1 MEGYLMAKII
11 KGKPVADKITEELA
25 KEIELFQKQEGK
37 PKLAT
42 LRVGERG
49 DDIAYERGA
58 TNRMKKVGIEVE
70 SLVLPQDITE
80 NDFILELEK
89 LNKDDSVNG
98 ILIFR
103 PLPKQIDESVI
114 KYVIDPEKDIDCF
127 SPLNVGKMTEG
138 DPTGF
143 NPCTPTAVMEMLDF
157 YGVEIKGADASIIGS
172 SMVVG
177 KPAAMLL
184 LNQKATVTVAH
195 SKTKDTAQ
203 IARNA
208 EIVVVGVGVPKL
220 VKKDWISEG
229 AVVIDVGIN
238 VDEDGNM
245 CGDVDFDNVQEK
257 ASMITPVPGG
267 VGSVTTTI
275 LAKHVVKAYKQ
286 QNKQ

>member
-1 MEGYLMAKII
+1 MAKVI
-11 KGKPVADKITEELA
+11 KGKPVADKITEELS
-25 KEIELFQKQEGK
+25 KEIEKIREQGEV
-37 PKLAT
+37 PKLGT

-58 TNRMKKVGIEVE
+58 ANRMKKIGIDVE
-70 SLVLPQDITE
+70 SVVLPQDITQE
-80 NDFILELEK
+80 DFIVELEK
-89 LNKDDSVNG
+89 LNNDSSVHG

-114 KYVIDPEKDIDCF
+114 KYIIAAEKDIDGF
-127 SPLNVGKMTEG
+127 SPVNVGKMAEG

-157 YGVEIKGADASIIGS
+157 YGVEIKGADASVIGS

-184 LNQKATVTVAH
+184 LNKKATVTVAH

-203 IARNA
+203 VARNG

-220 VKKDWISEG
+220 VKEDWISDG

-238 VDEDGNM
+238 VDDEGNL
-245 CGDVDFDNVQEK
+245 CGDVDFEKVQEK

-286 QNKQ
+286 QN

>member
-1 MEGYLMAKII
+1 MAEII
-11 KGKPVADKITEELA
+11 KGKPVADKITEELS
-25 KEIELFQKQEGK
+25 KEIEGIKEKGDQ

-58 TNRMKKVGIEVE
+58 TKRAKKIGLDVE
-70 SLVLPQDITE
+70 NVVLPGDITQE
-80 NDFILELEK
+80 KFIVELEK
-89 LNKDDSVNG
+89 LNEEPTVNG

-114 KYVIDPEKDIDCF
+114 KYIIDAEKDIDCF
-127 SPLNVGKMTEG
+127 SPVNVGKMAEG

-143 NPCTPTAVMEMLDF
+143 NPCTPTAVMEILDF
-157 YGVEIKGADASIIGS
+157 YNVKVKGADASVIGA

-184 LNQKATVTVAH
+184 LNQRATVTVAH

-203 IARNA
+203 VARNGD
-208 EIVVVGVGVPKL
+208 IVVVGVGVPKM
-220 VKKDWISEG
+220 VKQDWISEG

-238 VDEDGNM
+238 VDEEGNM
-245 CGDVDFDNVQEK
+245 CGDVDFENVKEK
-257 ASMITPVPGG
+257 ASIITPVPGG

-286 QNKQ
+286 QNLKKQA

>member
-1 MEGYLMAKII
+1 MAKVI
-11 KGKPVADKITEELA
+11 KGKPVADKITEELSE
-25 KEIELFQKQEGK
+25 EIEIIREQGGA

-58 TNRMKKVGIEVE
+58 TNRAKKIGIEVQ
-70 SLVLPQDITE
+70 SVVLPQDITQD
-80 NDFILELEK
+80 DFIVELEK
-89 LNKDDSVNG
+89 LNNDTTVHG

-114 KYVIDPEKDIDCF
+114 KYIIAAEKDIDCF
-127 SPLNVGKMTEG
+127 SPVNFGKLAEG

-143 NPCTPTAVMEMLDF
+143 NPCTPTAVMEILDF
-157 YGVEIKGADASIIGS
+157 YGVKIKGADASVIGS

-184 LNQKATVTVAH
+184 LNKKATVTVAH

-203 IARNA
+203 VARNG

-220 VKKDWISEG
+220 VKEDWISEG

-238 VDEDGNM
+238 VDEEGNI
-245 CGDVDFDNVQEK
+245 CGDVDFEKVQEK

-286 QNKQ
+286 QK

>member
-1 MEGYLMAKII
+1 MAKII
-11 KGKPVADKITEELA
+11 KGKPVAEKITEELS
-25 KEIELFQKQEGK
+25 KEIEEIQKQGGQ

-42 LRVGERG
+42 LRVGERS

-58 TNRMKKVGIEVE
+58 TNRAKKVGIEVD
-70 SLVLPQDITE
+70 SVVLPQDISQE
-80 NDFILELEK
+80 DFIEELEK
-89 LNKDDSVNG
+89 LNNDTSVNG

-114 KYVIDPEKDIDCF
+114 KYIIAAEKDIDCF
-127 SPLNVGKMTEG
+127 SPLNVGKMAEG

-143 NPCTPTAVMEMLDF
+143 NPCTPTAVMEILDF
-157 YGVEIKGADASIIGS
+157 YGVEVKGANAAVIGS

-177 KPAAMLL
+177 KPAGMLL
-184 LNQKATVTVAH
+184 LNQKATVTTAH

-203 IARNA
+203 VARNG

-220 VKKDWISEG
+220 VKEDWISEG

-286 QNKQ
+286 QNQ

>member
-1 MEGYLMAKII
+1 MAKII
-11 KGKPVADKITEELA
+11 KGKPVADKITEELS
-25 KEIELFQKQEGK
+25 KEIEEIQKQGGQ

-58 TNRMKKVGIEVE
+58 TNRAKKVGIEVD
-70 SLVLPQDITE
+70 SLVLPQHISQE
-80 NDFILELEK
+80 DFIEELEK
-89 LNKDDSVNG
+89 LNNDTSVNG

-114 KYVIDPEKDIDCF
+114 KYIIAAEKDIDCF
-127 SPLNVGKMTEG
+127 SPLNVGKMAEG

-143 NPCTPTAVMEMLDF
+143 NPCTPTAVMEILDF
-157 YGVEIKGADASIIGS
+157 YGVEVKGADAAVIGS

-177 KPAAMLL
+177 KPAGMLL
-184 LNQKATVTVAH
+184 LNQKATVTTAH

-203 IARNA
+203 VARNG

-220 VKKDWISEG
+220 VKEDWISEG

-286 QNKQ
+286 QNQ

>member
-1 MEGYLMAKII
+1 MAEII
-11 KGKPVADKITEELA
+11 KGKPVADKITEELS
-25 KEIELFQKQEGK
+25 KEIEGIKEKGDQ

-58 TNRMKKVGIEVE
+58 TKRAKKIGLDVE
-70 SLVLPQDITE
+70 NVVLPGDITQE
-80 NDFILELEK
+80 KFIVELEK
-89 LNKDDSVNG
+89 LNEEPTVNG

-114 KYVIDPEKDIDCF
+114 KYIIDAEKDIDCF
-127 SPLNVGKMTEG
+127 SPVNVGKMAEG

-143 NPCTPTAVMEMLDF
+143 NPCTPTAVMEILDF
-157 YGVEIKGADASIIGS
+157 YNVEVKGADASVIGA

-184 LNQKATVTVAH
+184 LNQRATVTVAH

-203 IARNA
+203 VARNGD
-208 EIVVVGVGVPKL
+208 IVVVGVGVPKM
-220 VKKDWISEG
+220 VKQDWISEG

-238 VDEDGNM
+238 VDEEGNM
-245 CGDVDFDNVQEK
+245 CGDVDFENVKEK

-286 QNKQ
+286 QNLKKQA

>member
-1 MEGYLMAKII
+1 MAKII

-25 KEIELFQKQEGK
+25 KEIEQLWEKGGK

-49 DDIAYERGA
+49 DDIAYEKGA
-58 TNRMKKVGIEVE
+58 TNRMKKVGVEVE
-70 SLVLPQDITE
+70 SLVLPQDITQK
-80 NDFILELEK
+80 DFILELEK
-89 LNKDDSVNG
+89 LNNDDSVNG

-114 KYVIDPEKDIDCF
+114 KYIIDPEKDIDCF
-127 SPLNVGKMTEG
+127 SPLNVGKMAEG

-143 NPCTPTAVMEMLDF
+143 NPCTPTAVMEILDF
-157 YGVEIKGADASIIGS
+157 YGVEIKGADASVIGS

-195 SKTKDTAQ
+195 SKTKDTAEV
-203 IARNA
+203 ARSG
-208 EIVVVGVGVPKL
+208 EILVVGVGVPRM

-238 VDEDGNM
+238 VDEEGNM
-245 CGDVDFDNVQEK
+245 CGDVDFDSVREK

-286 QNKQ
+286 QNQ

>member
-1 MEGYLMAKII
+1 MAKVI
-11 KGKPVADKITEELA
+11 KGKPVADKITEALA
-25 KEIELFQKQEGK
+25 KEIQEIGK
-37 PKLAT
+37 TGGVPKLAT

-58 TNRMKKVGIEVE
+58 TNRAKKVGIEVQ
-70 SLVLPQDITE
+70 SVVLPQEITQE
-80 NDFILELEK
+80 DFIVELEK
-89 LNKDDSVNG
+89 LNNDASVNG

-114 KYVIDPEKDIDCF
+114 KYIIAAEKDIDCF
-127 SPLNVGKMTEG
+127 SPVNVGKMAEG

-143 NPCTPTAVMEMLDF
+143 NPCTPTAVMEILDF
-157 YGVEIKGADASIIGS
+157 YGVKLKGADASVIGS

-177 KPAAMLL
+177 KPAALLL

-203 IARNA
+203 VARNG
-208 EIVVVGVGVPKL
+208 EVVVVGVGRSKM
-220 VKKDWISEG
+220 VKKDWISQG

-245 CGDVDFDNVQEK
+245 CGDVDFEEVKEK

-267 VGSVTTTI
+267 VGSVTTTV

-286 QNKQ
+286 QNEK

>member
-1 MEGYLMAKII
+1 MAKVI
-11 KGKPVADKITEELA
+11 KGKPVADKITEELS
-25 KEIELFQKQEGK
+25 KEIEKIREQGEV
-37 PKLAT
+37 PKLGT

-58 TNRMKKVGIEVE
+58 ANRMKKIGIDVE
-70 SLVLPQDITE
+70 SVVLPQDITQE
-80 NDFILELEK
+80 DFIVELEK
-89 LNKDDSVNG
+89 LNNDSSVHG

-114 KYVIDPEKDIDCF
+114 KYIIAAEKDIDGF
-127 SPLNVGKMTEG
+127 SPVNVGKMAEG

-157 YGVEIKGADASIIGS
+157 YGVEIKGADASVIGS

-184 LNQKATVTVAH
+184 LNKKATVTVAH

-203 IARNA
+203 VARNG

-220 VKKDWISEG
+220 VKEDWISDG

-238 VDEDGNM
+238 VDDEGNL
-245 CGDVDFDNVQEK
+245 CGDVDFEKVQEK

-286 QNKQ
+286 QK

>member
-1 MEGYLMAKII
+1 MAKII
-11 KGKPVADKITEELA
+11 KGKPVADKITEELS
-25 KEIELFQKQEGK
+25 KEIEEIQKQGGQ

-58 TNRMKKVGIEVE
+58 TNRAKKVGIEVD
-70 SLVLPQDITE
+70 SLVLPQHISQE
-80 NDFILELEK
+80 DFIEELEK
-89 LNKDDSVNG
+89 LNNDTSVNG

-114 KYVIDPEKDIDCF
+114 KYIIAAEKDIDCF
-127 SPLNVGKMTEG
+127 SPLNVGKMAEG

-143 NPCTPTAVMEMLDF
+143 NPCTPTAVMEILDF
-157 YGVEIKGADASIIGS
+157 YGVEVKGADAAVIGS

-177 KPAAMLL
+177 KPAGMLL
-184 LNQKATVTVAH
+184 LNQKATVTTAH

-203 IARNA
+203 VARNG

-220 VKKDWISEG
+220 VKEDWISEG

-245 CGDVDFDNVQEK
+245 CGDVDFDNVQKK

-286 QNKQ
+286 QNQ